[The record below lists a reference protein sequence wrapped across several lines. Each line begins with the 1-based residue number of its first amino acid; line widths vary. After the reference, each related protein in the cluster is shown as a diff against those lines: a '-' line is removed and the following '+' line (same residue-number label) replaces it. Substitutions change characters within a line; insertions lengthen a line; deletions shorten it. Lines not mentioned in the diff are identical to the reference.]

1 MKKNRFILFS
11 ISIISALLILTSCQ
25 TTYHA
30 TPHEA
35 LTDFPG
41 YLTQDNL
48 PMTTFQQELVAGGL
62 VLLYRYQPD
71 PTDNEVCLA
80 STFVTHDWHGW
91 QAQSSSKLACAS
103 NLFDKF
109 RAGYTVGGNITELT
123 TAYGISTEGSQVRI
137 QWSDG
142 TESIVPV
149 ENNYF
154 LKSRPAYLH
163 VTQIELIDDDNTIL
177 DSINWSE

>member
-1 MKKNRFILFS
+1 MKKNRFILLF
-11 ISIISALLILTSCQ
+11 ISTLLILSSCQ

-41 YLTQDNL
+41 YLTKDSL
-48 PMTTFQQELVAGGL
+48 PTTAFQQEMVAGGL

-71 PTDNEVCLA
+71 PTINEVCLA
-80 STFVTHDWHGW
+80 STFVTHGWHGW
-91 QAQSSSKLACAS
+91 QAQSSNQLACAS

-109 RAGYTVGGNITELT
+109 RAGYAVGGNVTELT
-123 TAYGISTEGSQVRI
+123 TAYGISTQGNQVRI

-154 LKSRPAYLH
+154 LKSRPSYLH
-163 VTQIELIDDDNTIL
+163 VTQIELIDDESTIL
-177 DSINWSE
+177 EAISWSE